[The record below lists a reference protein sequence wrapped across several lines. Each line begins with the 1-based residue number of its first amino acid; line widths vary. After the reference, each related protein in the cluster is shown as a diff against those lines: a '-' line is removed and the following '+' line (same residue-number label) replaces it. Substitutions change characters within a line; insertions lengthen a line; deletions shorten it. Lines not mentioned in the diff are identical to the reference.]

1 MSLDIIKLHGEIVK
15 LFGGVY
21 FECIAVVHF
30 VELMG
35 LGMPR
40 LAPSDRFLSQ
50 GIQVALETGS
60 RIKLRNLCNR
70 DNSPAVNNF
79 RYSL

>member
-1 MSLDIIKLHGEIVK
+1 MIFI
-15 LFGGVY
+15 
-21 FECIAVVHF
+21 CNIAVVHF

-50 GIQVALETGS
+50 GIQVALETGL
-60 RIKLRNLCNR
+60 RIELRNLSNR
-70 DNSPAVNNF
+70 GQLASDE
-79 RYSL
+79 